1 MSQRQIKGTFE
12 LSAVPSP
19 EEPELDTL
27 AFVVTPGGFVD
38 ETGVG
43 HAGDAPGILPP
54 QEVARRLQ
62 EQFDTDSVCAL
73 LDHLA
78 LLRDVLRAAR

>member
-1 MSQRQIKGTFE
+1 MLQRQIKGTFE

-19 EEPELDTL
+19 AEPELDAL
-27 AFVVTPGGFVD
+27 AVVVTAAGFVD

-43 HAGDAPGILPP
+43 HAGDVPGILPP
-54 QEVARRLQ
+54 QEVARQLQ
-62 EQFDTDSVCAL
+62 ERFDTDSVCAL
-73 LDHLA
+73 LDHFA